1 MPKLNDFV
9 SLCNVINNLFKGQRL
24 NIFGEI
30 DNVLLVFLKKED
42 MQERRETVGKN
53 LLIHEELRDY
63 EIRACLTKLLS

>member
-30 DNVLLVFLKKED
+30 DNVLLVFFKKGRYAREKRN
-42 MQERRETVGKN
+42 RREKPVNSQRIEG
-53 LLIHEELRDY
+53 L
-63 EIRACLTKLLS
+63 